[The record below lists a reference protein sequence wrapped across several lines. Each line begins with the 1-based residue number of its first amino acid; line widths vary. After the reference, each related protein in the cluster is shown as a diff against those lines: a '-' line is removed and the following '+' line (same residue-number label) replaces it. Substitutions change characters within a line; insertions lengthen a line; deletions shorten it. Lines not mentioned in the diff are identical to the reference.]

1 MYLSLIIPFYN
12 EEENLLLLAAK
23 LNKLL
28 PAIGK
33 STEIIFID
41 DGSTDKGFEVLKNL
55 VKDKNDWRIIR
66 FRKNFGQT
74 AGWAAGIESAQG
86 DVVIFLDSDLEN
98 DPADIPLLLSKI
110 DEGYDL
116 VSGWRKN
123 RWQGQF
129 FSRRLTSQIANKLI
143 VKISGVKI
151 HDFGCSLKAYRKE
164 VIKNVK
170 LYGEMHR
177 FIAVLASWQG
187 AKIAEVE
194 VNFSPRKFGTSKYG
208 LERILKVFLDL
219 IVIKFL
225 SGYSTKPIYFFG
237 KAGFYSIIFSFLLF
251 ALAIYYKFWGGK
263 SFIETPLPI
272 LIALFFIVGVLLVLI
287 GLLAEMIMR
296 IYHQSSEQKI
306 YIIKEKVN
314 FYE

>member
-12 EEENLLLLAAK
+12 EEENLPLLVEK
-23 LNKLL
+23 LTKLI
-28 PAIGK
+28 PSIGK
-33 STEIIFID
+33 STEVIFID
-41 DGSTDKGFEVLKNL
+41 DGSNDNSFEVLKNL

-66 FRKNFGQT
+66 FRRNFGQT
-74 AGWAAGIESAQG
+74 AGWSAGIESAQG
-86 DVVIFLDSDLEN
+86 DVLIFLDSDLEN
-98 DPADIPLLLSKI
+98 DPADIPMLLAKI
-110 DEGYDL
+110 DDGYDL

-129 FSRRLTSQIANKLI
+129 FSRQLTSKIANWMI
-143 VKISGVKI
+143 AKISGVKI

-194 VNFSPRKFGTSKYG
+194 VHFSPRKFGTSKYG
-208 LERILKVFLDL
+208 MERILKVFLDL

-225 SGYSTKPIYFFG
+225 SGYFTKPIYFFG
-237 KAGFYSIIFSFLLF
+237 KAGFYSIITSFLLF
-251 ALAIYYKFWGGK
+251 ALAVYYKFWGGK

-272 LIALFFIVGVLLVLI
+272 LVALFFIVGILLILI

-296 IYHQSSEQKI
+296 LYHQSGKEKI
-306 YIIKEKVN
+306 YIIKEKIN

>member
-1 MYLSLIIPFYN
+1 LPLLIDR
-12 EEENLLLLAAK
+12 
-23 LNKLL
+23 LNQLL
-28 PAIGK
+28 PSIGK

-41 DGSTDKGFEVLKNL
+41 DGSADNSFEVLKNL

-74 AGWAAGIESAQG
+74 AGWAAGLEAAQG
-86 DVVIFLDSDLEN
+86 EVIIFLDSDLEN
-98 DPADIPLLLSKI
+98 DPADIPLLLAKI

-116 VSGWRKN
+116 VSGWRQN
-123 RWQGQF
+123 RWPEQF
-129 FSRRLTSQIANKLI
+129 FSRRLTSQLANWLIA
-143 VKISGVKI
+143 KISGVKI
-151 HDFGCSLKAYRKE
+151 HDFGCSLKAYRQE

-187 AKIAEVE
+187 AKIAEVA
-194 VNFSPRKFGTSKYG
+194 VKFTPRQFGTSKYG

-219 IVIKFL
+219 VVIKFL

-237 KAGFYSIIFSFLLF
+237 QAGFYSLIVSFLAL

-272 LIALFFIVGVLLVLI
+272 LTALFLIVGVLLILI

-296 IYHQSSEQKI
+296 IYHESREQKI

>member
-12 EEENLLLLAAK
+12 EEENLPLLIERLK
-23 LNKLL
+23 NLL
-28 PAIGK
+28 PSIGK

-74 AGWAAGIESAQG
+74 DGWAAGIESAQG
-86 DVVIFLDSDLEN
+86 EVIIFLDSDLEN

-116 VSGWRKN
+116 VSGWREN

-129 FSRRLTSQIANKLI
+129 FSRRLTSQIANRLI
-143 VKISGVKI
+143 AKISGVKI

-177 FIAVLASWQG
+177 FIPAILNWKG
-187 AKIAEVE
+187 FKI
-194 VNFSPRKFGTSKYG
+194 
-208 LERILKVFLDL
+208 
-219 IVIKFL
+219 
-225 SGYSTKPIYFFG
+225 
-237 KAGFYSIIFSFLLF
+237 
-251 ALAIYYKFWGGK
+251 
-263 SFIETPLPI
+263 
-272 LIALFFIVGVLLVLI
+272 GV
-287 GLLAEMIMR
+287 
-296 IYHQSSEQKI
+296 
-306 YIIKEKVN
+306 
-314 FYE
+314 